1 MVDNDEWSE
10 DVSPSLSPP
19 PVRITRIAVL
29 IYFFCVIVHKMME
42 IMECNFTNLARI
54 FTKLIHET
62 F

>member
-29 IYFFCVIVHKMME
+29 IYFFCVIVRKIME
-42 IMECNFTNLARI
+42 IMECNSSQI
-54 FTKLIHET
+54 
-62 F
+62 